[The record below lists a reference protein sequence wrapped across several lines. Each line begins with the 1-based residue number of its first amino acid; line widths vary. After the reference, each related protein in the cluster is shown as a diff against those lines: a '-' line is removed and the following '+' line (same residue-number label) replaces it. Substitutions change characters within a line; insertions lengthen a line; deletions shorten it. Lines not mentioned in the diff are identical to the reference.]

1 MSATMKP
8 IKLVLPCQMTD
19 EEYATKSKE
28 LVDWMNDQARR
39 EAAIKALKDQ
49 YKLPIKLAKDKQL
62 EIRETL
68 NTQSVAR
75 EVECFQV
82 FNWETYMT
90 HQRRGDTGEMVP
102 GSVRKM
108 TKDEMQTDH
117 TQAEAPAAYL
127 MIENVPEAEVVETK
141 ETLALP
147 AHAVTSELQNQA
159 VDGEITPDTSSDI
172 PTCCD
177 PNCTVCDNTPNIGE
191 EDPEDIEDDGF
202 MPPENIKDEILERIP
217 EESTDEEKSIEECF

>member
-1 MSATMKP
+1 MSATMKS
-8 IKLVLPCQMTD
+8 IKLILPCQMTD

-127 MIENVPEAEVVETK
+127 MIENIPEAEVVQSNEP
-141 ETLALP
+141 LALP
-147 AHAVTSELQNQA
+147 APAETSELQNQA
-159 VDGEITPDTSSDI
+159 VDGEISPEEAADIGIDSDFEVV
-172 PTCCD
+172 D
-177 PNCTVCDNTPNIGE
+177 
-191 EDPEDIEDDGF
+191 
-202 MPPENIKDEILERIP
+202 DEIGNVSIEEGEDTNDIMNFDEPIDEEIP
-217 EESTDEEKSIEECF
+217 EEKNS

>member
-108 TKDEMQTDH
+108 TKDEMQTDD

-127 MIENVPEAEVVETK
+127 MIENIPEAEVVQSNEP
-141 ETLALP
+141 LALP
-147 AHAVTSELQNQA
+147 APAETSELQNQA
-159 VDGEITPDTSSDI
+159 VDGEISPEEAADIGIDSDFEVV
-172 PTCCD
+172 D
-177 PNCTVCDNTPNIGE
+177 
-191 EDPEDIEDDGF
+191 
-202 MPPENIKDEILERIP
+202 DEIGNVSIEEGEDTNDIMNFDEPIDEEIP
-217 EESTDEEKSIEECF
+217 EEKNS